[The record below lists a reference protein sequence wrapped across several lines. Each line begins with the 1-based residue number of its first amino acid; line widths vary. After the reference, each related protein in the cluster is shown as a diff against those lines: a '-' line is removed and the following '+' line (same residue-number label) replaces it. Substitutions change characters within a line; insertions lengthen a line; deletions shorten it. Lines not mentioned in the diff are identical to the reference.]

1 MTVANEQPF
10 ILNLHDV
17 EYPKIRELREKEL
30 DLVTGGSENPPRPGP
45 RPVGPN
51 EECTPDEIRLK
62 TYKVTPAGDGGDIK
76 DDCMSA

>member
-30 DLVTGGSENPPRPGP
+30 DLVTGGNGNPPRPGP

-51 EECTPDEIRLK
+51 GECKGEIILTQK
-62 TYKVTPAGDGGDIK
+62 MTPAGDGGDIK
-76 DDCMSA
+76 DDCKES

>member
-30 DLVTGGSENPPRPGP
+30 DLVAA
-45 RPVGPN
+45 
-51 EECTPDEIRLK
+51 D
-62 TYKVTPAGDGGDIK
+62 Y
-76 DDCMSA
+76 